1 MLYDNPDLHDTLMPP
16 SAEQRN
22 FYLDLA
28 RRQGGAVLEL
38 ACGSGPMILPIAAAG
53 LETVGLDLSA
63 EMLRLLR
70 RDGDYSGRPFVS
82 AAPTQVCQARPV
94 ARSLAG

>member
-53 LETVGLDLSA
+53 LE
-63 EMLRLLR
+63 R
-70 RDGDYSGRPFVS
+70 
-82 AAPTQVCQARPV
+82 ARPV
-94 ARSLAG
+94 GRDASAPAAGRGL